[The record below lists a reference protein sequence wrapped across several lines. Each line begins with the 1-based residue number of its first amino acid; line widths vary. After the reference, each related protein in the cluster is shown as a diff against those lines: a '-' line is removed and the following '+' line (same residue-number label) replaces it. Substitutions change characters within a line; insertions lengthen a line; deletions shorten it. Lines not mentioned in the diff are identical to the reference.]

1 MLGAFILV
9 AVGSSGILKGKQK
22 VGVTFISDKLSGIDF
37 TKFSKL
43 TMKYIQK
50 MACAVSI
57 FQKVLVSNMY
67 LCSSYLLT
75 HFASYLIGYV
85 GQCKL
90 KSGLLI
96 FQLIHFIA

>member
-1 MLGAFILV
+1 MLIIGSFSNPGMLGAFILV

-67 LCSSYLLT
+67 LCSSK
-75 HFASYLIGYV
+75 F
-85 GQCKL
+85 
-90 KSGLLI
+90 
-96 FQLIHFIA
+96 FIMSTESNKNISD